1 MIDEIGGLDQALSHC
16 IKEAELDENVSLKA
30 YPGKEIDGLSLLMN
44 SQDLED
50 EVKLVESIGDYVSST
65 LPFMIHHK
73 IPQKNVYMMMPVL
86 IDVE

>member
-16 IKEAELDENVSLKA
+16 IKESELDENVSLKA

-44 SQDLED
+44 SQDLEY
-50 EVKLVESIGDYVSST
+50 EVKLVEAIGDYVSST